1 MPFTARVFRILE
13 QELNKHLSFSFSIA
27 GGYGK
32 GRSGDAF
39 RVTVRVRND
48 SALTL
53 KNLRGSI
60 RPSSEAVFRTTS
72 FKLGS
77 LRPQEEV
84 TIAELRV
91 QLKEHSDDIG
101 GLDRIGAVN
110 VVAEADLSSF
120 VFRDVARP
128 LTFAESPIGI
138 APNARPAGPGLER
151 TGESNARG
159 RSSATERHWPGAI
172 ALSPLGPSH
181 DS

>member
-32 GRSGDAF
+32 GRSGDPF

-60 RPSSEAVFRTTS
+60 RPSSEAVFRTRS
-72 FKLGS
+72 FKLRS
-77 LRPQEEV
+77 LRPQEEA
-84 TIAELRV
+84 TIGELRV

-120 VFRDVARP
+120 VFRDVGRP
-128 LTFAESPIGI
+128 LTYAETPLGI
-138 APNARPAGPGLER
+138 APSTARTGSRVER
-151 TGESNARG
+151 TFESNAKTG
-159 RSSATERHWPGAI
+159 SAETARRWPGAI

>member
-32 GRSGDAF
+32 GRSGDPF

-60 RPSSEAVFRTTS
+60 RPSSEAVFKTSS

-77 LRPQEEV
+77 LRPQEET

-120 VFRDVARP
+120 VFRDVGRR
-128 LTFAESPIGI
+128 LTYAEAPIGI
-138 APNARPAGPGLER
+138 APSTETSGPAVER
-151 TGESNARG
+151 TFESNARG
-159 RSSATERHWPGAI
+159 RSATARRWPGAI
-172 ALSPLGPSH
+172 ALSPLGPSR